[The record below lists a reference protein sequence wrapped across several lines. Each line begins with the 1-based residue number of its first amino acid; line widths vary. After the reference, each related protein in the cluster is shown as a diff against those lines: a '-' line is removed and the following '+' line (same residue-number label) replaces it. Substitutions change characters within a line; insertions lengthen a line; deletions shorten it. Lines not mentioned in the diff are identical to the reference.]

1 MASIAAM
8 FERYLTRMRT
18 MVDKRQRRHKV

>member
-8 FERYLTRMRT
+8 SARYLTRMRT
-18 MVDKRQRRHKV
+18 MDDERQRRPEV